1 MMKFNFLDAL
11 FLAMFILGGYFG
23 YRLGP
28 LKKSLTLGVLIVAIV
43 VGFRTMIPIAGV
55 IALTG
60 LSLPASGAIAF
71 VLVVLAIMTSTILL
85 LRKFGKPTGAKTPG
99 RVTAS
104 VIGVLEGALAISAL
118 LLVLKLTDIP
128 KASTRENSLMYRPLV
143 NLLPIT
149 FDTLRHA
156 LPGGSEMEE
165 EFSGPRGRGI

>member
-11 FLAMFILGGYFG
+11 FLATFILGGYFG

-28 LKKSLTLGVLIVAIV
+28 LKKSLTLGLLIVAIV

-71 VLVVLAIMTSTILL
+71 VLVVLAITILL

-128 KASTRENSLMYRPLV
+128 KASTRENSLMYRSLV
-143 NLLPIT
+143 NLLPVT